1 MNIYCQLLTIAVS
14 VVYVVEVSGF
24 TESWRAAL
32 ARVLKVERLR
42 ALPPF
47 DCAKCAVFWACII
60 WTLCTVGLR
69 LLPAAFCCLLSLL
82 AVPFGRLL
90 IFIREGLTAL
100 VDKLIEKI

>member
-1 MNIYCQLLTIAVS
+1 M
-14 VVYVVEVSGF
+14 EVSGF

-32 ARVLKVERLR
+32 ARVLKVERLK

-47 DCAKCAVFWACII
+47 DCAKCAVFWCCLL
-60 WTLCTVGLR
+60 WTVCTVGLR

-100 VDKLIEKI
+100 MDKLIEKI

>member
-32 ARVLKVERLR
+32 AKLLKVERLK

-47 DCAKCAVFWACII
+47 DCAKCAVFWCCLV
-60 WTLCTVGLR
+60 WSLRTVGLR
-69 LLPAAFCCLLSLL
+69 LLPVAFCCLLSLL
-82 AVPFGRLL
+82 AVPFGRIL

-100 VDKLIEKI
+100 VDRLIEKI